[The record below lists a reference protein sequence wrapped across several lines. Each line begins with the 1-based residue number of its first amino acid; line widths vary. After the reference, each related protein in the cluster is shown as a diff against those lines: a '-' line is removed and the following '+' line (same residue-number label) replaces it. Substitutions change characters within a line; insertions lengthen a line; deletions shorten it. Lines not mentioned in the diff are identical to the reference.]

1 MSPLELDQ
9 PFVLKSTSL
18 SLLVCKYLITNHFLL
33 IYICREHLLERAIT
47 TLVNPGN
54 KAEDGHEEGGSHS
67 RTTTPDVLRYLQTLQ
82 HTFSAP
88 PGAALHATS
97 RDEVSP

>member
-1 MSPLELDQ
+1 MDLY
-9 PFVLKSTSL
+9 
-18 SLLVCKYLITNHFLL
+18 YLIINHFLL

-54 KAEDGHEEGGSHS
+54 KAEDGHEEGSSHS

-97 RDEVSP
+97 RDEVSPNKYARRTEQ